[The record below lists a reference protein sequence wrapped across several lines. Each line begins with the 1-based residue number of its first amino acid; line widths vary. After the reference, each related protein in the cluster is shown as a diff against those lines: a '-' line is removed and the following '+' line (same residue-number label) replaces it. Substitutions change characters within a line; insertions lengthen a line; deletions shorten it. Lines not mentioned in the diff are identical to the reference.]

1 MEKDNANQMF
11 PVNGLRICVDAGGE
25 DVTGRVY
32 TPLLEDGM
40 AFAGLQEMFL
50 KADRIFDKAGYPEA
64 MQQKRTFKK
73 QKENGGTYHGL
84 PEPVMSAEEIL
95 AQTGKEAT
103 FDVVV
108 NSRKNTTWQGVFFK
122 NGKEDT
128 HRFESE
134 MELIAEILAMVKK

>member
-1 MEKDNANQMF
+1 MEKENANQMF

-64 MQQKRTFKK
+64 MQQKRTFKICRGDPCA
-73 QKENGGTYHGL
+73 NGEGSDLRCGGQQSEEYH
-84 PEPVMSAEEIL
+84 L
-95 AQTGKEAT
+95 A
-103 FDVVV
+103 
-108 NSRKNTTWQGVFFK
+108 R
-122 NGKEDT
+122 
-128 HRFESE
+128 R
-134 MELIAEILAMVKK
+134 LL

>member
-1 MEKDNANQMF
+1 MEKENANQMF

-73 QKENGGTYHGL
+73 RRDVSWTAGAGDVCRGDPCANGEGSDLRCGGQQSEEYH
-84 PEPVMSAEEIL
+84 L
-95 AQTGKEAT
+95 A
-103 FDVVV
+103 
-108 NSRKNTTWQGVFFK
+108 R
-122 NGKEDT
+122 
-128 HRFESE
+128 R
-134 MELIAEILAMVKK
+134 LL